1 MIKLENIVKEYVL
14 SKDNSVLA
22 LNGVSLEIEEGEFVA
37 IVGKSGS
44 GKSTLLNI
52 MSCLDKEIKGNYIL
66 DGININKKS
75 PKELAKIRNKYF
87 GFIFQNFNLLSKLN
101 AYENIEI
108 PLIYKRV
115 PRKNRKKLIEEYAEK
130 VNILDRLKHKPN
142 ELSGGQQ
149 QRVAIARALV
159 TDPKIIMA
167 DEPTGALDE
176 ATGIQIMELLEELNK
191 EGKTVLLITHDMD
204 LANRAKRKIVI
215 SDGKIISDTKVGEN
229 SK

>member
-1 MIKLENIVKEYVL
+1 MIKLKDIKKEYVL
-14 SKDNSVLA
+14 SKDNTVVA
-22 LNGVSLEIEEGEFVA
+22 LSNISLEIEEGEFVA

-52 MSCLDKEIKGNYIL
+52 ISCLDKEIMGSYML
-66 DGININKKS
+66 DGTEIRKKKS
-75 PKELAKIRNKYF
+75 KELARIRNKYF
-87 GFIFQNFNLLSKLN
+87 GFIFQNFNLLQKLT

-115 PRKNRKKLIEEYAEK
+115 PRKERKALIEKYAEK
-130 VNILDRLKHKPN
+130 VGIKERLNHKPN

-159 TDPKIIMA
+159 TNPKIIMA

-176 ATGIQIMELLEELNK
+176 ATGIQIMEILKDLNNS
-191 EGKTVLLITHDMD
+191 GKTVLLVTHDMD
-204 LANRAKRKIVI
+204 LANQAKRKIVI
-215 SDGKIISDTKVGEN
+215 SDGRILSDTKAGD

>member
-1 MIKLENIVKEYVL
+1 MRLFMNLKEYVL

-22 LNGVSLEIEEGEFVA
+22 LDNVSLEIDEGEFVA

-52 MSCLDKEIKGNYIL
+52 MSCLDKEIKGSYIL

-75 PKELAKIRNKYF
+75 SKELAKIRNQYF
-87 GFIFQNFNLLSKLN
+87 GFVFQNFNLLQKLT

-115 PRKNRKKLIEEYAEK
+115 PRRERKKLIEKYAEK
-130 VNILDRLKHKPN
+130 VGILERLDHRPN

-159 TDPKIIMA
+159 TNPKIIMA

-176 ATGIQIMELLEELNK
+176 ATGIQIMKILKDLND
-191 EGKTVLLITHDMD
+191 EGKTVLLVTHDMD
-204 LANRAKRKIVI
+204 LANQAKRKIVI
-215 SDGKIISDTKVGEN
+215 SDGRLISDTRAGD

>member
-22 LNGVSLEIEEGEFVA
+22 LDKVSLEINEGEFVA

-52 MSCLDKEIKGNYIL
+52 MSCLDKKIKGSYIL
-66 DGININKKS
+66 DGININNKNS
-75 PKELAKIRNKYF
+75 KELAKIRNKYF
-87 GFIFQNFNLLSKLN
+87 GFIFQNFNLLTKLD

-115 PRKNRKKLIEEYAEK
+115 PRKERKKLIEEYAKK
-130 VNILDRLKHKPN
+130 VGIEERLRHKPN

-159 TDPKIIMA
+159 TNPKIIMA

-215 SDGKIISDTKVGEN
+215 SDGKIISDSKVGE
-229 SK
+229 

>member
-1 MIKLENIVKEYVL
+1 MLENQ
-14 SKDNSVLA
+14 A
-22 LNGVSLEIEEGEFVA
+22 L
-37 IVGKSGS
+37 

-52 MSCLDKEIKGNYIL
+52 ISCLDKKIKGSYFLDNYEIQ
-66 DGININKKS
+66 KKK

-87 GFIFQNFNLLSKLN
+87 GFIFQNFNLLQKLT

-115 PRKNRKKLIEEYAEK
+115 PRRKRKELIEKYAK
-130 VNILDRLKHKPN
+130 RVGILERLKHKPN

-176 ATGIQIMELLEELNK
+176 ATGIQIMEILKELNK
-191 EGKTVLLITHDMD
+191 DGKTVLLVTHDMD
-204 LANRAKRKIVI
+204 LANQAKRKIVI
-215 SDGKIISDTKVGEN
+215 SDGKIISDTKGGDL
-229 SK
+229 

>member
-1 MIKLENIVKEYVL
+1 MIKLKDIKKEYVL

-22 LNGVSLEIEEGEFVA
+22 LNNISLEIEEGEFVA

-52 MSCLDKEIKGNYIL
+52 ISCLDKEIIGSYTL
-66 DGININKKS
+66 DGIEIRKKKN
-75 PKELAKIRNKYF
+75 KELASIRNKYF
-87 GFIFQNFNLLSKLN
+87 GFIFQNFNLLQKLT

-115 PRKNRKKLIEEYAEK
+115 PRKERKALIETYAEK
-130 VNILDRLKHKPN
+130 VGIKERLNHKPN

-159 TDPKIIMA
+159 TNPKIIMA

-176 ATGIQIMELLEELNK
+176 ATGIQIMETLKELNK
-191 EGKTVLLITHDMD
+191 DGKTVLLVTHDMD
-204 LANRAKRKIVI
+204 LANQAKRKIVI
-215 SDGKIISDTKVGEN
+215 SDGKILSDTKVGD

>member
-1 MIKLENIVKEYVL
+1 MIELKNISKEYVL
-14 SKDNSVLA
+14 SKDNIVTA
-22 LNGVSLEIEEGEFVA
+22 LNDINLEIEEGEFVA

-52 MSCLDKEIKGNYIL
+52 ISCLDKKISGSYLL
-66 DGININKKS
+66 DGNVIQQKKA
-75 PKELAKIRNKYF
+75 KDLAKIRNQYF
-87 GFIFQNFNLLSKLN
+87 GFIFQNFNLLSKLT

-115 PRKNRKKLIEEYAEK
+115 PRRKRKELIEKYAKK
-130 VNILDRLKHKPN
+130 VGIDERLKHKPN

-176 ATGIQIMELLEELNK
+176 ATGIQIMKILKDLNQ
-191 EGKTVLLITHDMD
+191 EGKTVLLVTHDMD
-204 LANRAKRKIVI
+204 LANQAKRKIVI
-215 SDGKIISDTKVGEN
+215 SDGKIISD
-229 SK
+229 SKGGVS

>member
-1 MIKLENIVKEYVL
+1 MIKLENIGKKYVL
-14 SKDNSVLA
+14 SKDNCVTA
-22 LNGVSLEIEEGEFVA
+22 LDNISLEIEEGEFVA

-52 MSCLDKEIKGNYIL
+52 MSCLDKEIQGQYIL
-66 DGININKKS
+66 DDININKKKS
-75 PKELAKIRNKYF
+75 KELAKIRNKYF
-87 GFIFQNFNLLSKLN
+87 GFIFQNFNLLQKLT

-115 PRKNRKKLIEEYAEK
+115 PRKNRRKLIEEYAEK
-130 VNILDRLKHKPN
+130 VGILDRLDHKPN

-159 TDPKIIMA
+159 TNPKIIMA

-176 ATGIQIMELLEELNK
+176 ATGIQIMNILEELNQ
-191 EGKTVLLITHDMD
+191 EGKTILLITHDMD
-204 LANRAKRKIVI
+204 LANRAKRKIVL
-215 SDGKIISDTKVGEN
+215 SDGKIISDSKVGEA
-229 SK
+229 

>member
-1 MIKLENIVKEYVL
+1 MEN
-14 SKDNSVLA
+14 LA
-22 LNGVSLEIEEGEFVA
+22 H
-37 IVGKSGS
+37 

-52 MSCLDKEIKGNYIL
+52 ISCLDKKIKGSYLL
-66 DGININKKS
+66 DEYEIQKRK

-87 GFIFQNFNLLSKLN
+87 GFIFQNFNLLQKLT

-115 PRKNRKKLIEEYAEK
+115 PRRKRKELIEIYAKK
-130 VNILDRLKHKPN
+130 VGIYERLKHKPN

-167 DEPTGALDE
+167 DEPTRS
-176 ATGIQIMELLEELNK
+176 I
-191 EGKTVLLITHDMD
+191 
-204 LANRAKRKIVI
+204 R
-215 SDGKIISDTKVGEN
+215 
-229 SK
+229 

>member
-1 MIKLENIVKEYVL
+1 MENQVL
-14 SKDNSVLA
+14 
-22 LNGVSLEIEEGEFVA
+22 
-37 IVGKSGS
+37 

-52 MSCLDKEIKGNYIL
+52 ISCLDKKVKGSYLLDNNEIQ
-66 DGININKKS
+66 KKK

-87 GFIFQNFNLLSKLN
+87 GFIFQNFNLLQKLT

-115 PRKNRKKLIEEYAEK
+115 PRKQRKELIEKYAKRVGIDE
-130 VNILDRLKHKPN
+130 RLKHKPN

-167 DEPTGALDE
+167 DEPTRCLRRSNWNSDYG
-176 ATGIQIMELLEELNK
+176 NFK
-191 EGKTVLLITHDMD
+191 
-204 LANRAKRKIVI
+204 RAK
-215 SDGKIISDTKVGEN
+215 
-229 SK
+229 

>member
-22 LNGVSLEIEEGEFVA
+22 LNGISLEIDEGEFVA

-52 MSCLDKEIKGNYIL
+52 MSCLDKEIKGSYVL

-75 PKELAKIRNKYF
+75 SKELAKIRNKYF

-115 PRKNRKKLIEEYAEK
+115 SRKNRKKLIEEYAKK
-130 VNILDRLKHKPN
+130 VGIEDRLKHKPN

-215 SDGKIISDTKVGEN
+215 SDGKIISDTKAGEK